1 MFNALGTLGGVSPRS
16 TERIAT
22 VANAVT
28 ALAIPPGVLSLN
40 LFNSGT
46 YHLYIYIYIY
56 FFTRQTQ
63 RKTQRSWRR
72 LLQRR
77 LLQRSVAQKPRLKLL
92 TIS

>member
-46 YHLYIYIYIY
+46 YLLYIYIYIY
-56 FFTRQTQ
+56 FTRQTQ

-77 LLQRSVAQKPRLKLL
+77 LLQRSMARKPRLKLL
-92 TIS
+92 MIS

>member
-46 YHLYIYIYIY
+46 YHFYYIYIYI
-56 FFTRQTQ
+56 FTRQTQ